1 MRESSLNVYRCP
13 ACRGPLALA
22 RRDGTGD
29 EVTTGVLSCG
39 CGISFPVEN
48 GVPALV
54 HPPSQDYLR
63 EDAETYDELISF
75 EARLLEDDERKV
87 RTLAADLLE
96 IRPGD
101 RVLEVACGP
110 ASNFAYVLPRIAG
123 CGELF
128 ALDISPEMIRAAR
141 RRLAAD
147 DSRNVELLFANG
159 SFLPF
164 ADAAFD
170 ALLHIGTL
178 NRFPDVPR
186 ALAEMARVV
195 KPGGKVVAGDE
206 GLAPWLRKSAYG
218 RLLAKFG
225 GLFQGDVP
233 LNDLPEEAED
243 VCVRWVFGRAY
254 YLVDFRVGRPP
265 SPNLDVKLPGKD
277 FTVRE
282 ALEAGKTA
290 SPGPPATE

>member
-1 MRESSLNVYRCP
+1 MRESALDVYRCP
-13 ACRGPLALA
+13 ACRGPLALT
-22 RRDGTGD
+22 RRDGAGE
-29 EVTTGVLSCG
+29 EVTSGVLSCG
-39 CGISFPVEN
+39 CGASYAVDG

-54 HPPSQDYLR
+54 HPPSQEYLK
-63 EDAETYDELISF
+63 ENAETYEELLSF
-75 EARLLEDDERKV
+75 EARLLVDDERKV
-87 RTLAADLLE
+87 RTQAADLLE
-96 IRPGD
+96 ARPGD

-110 ASNFAYVLPRIAG
+110 ASNFPYVLPRIAPG
-123 CGELF
+123 GLLF
-128 ALDISPEMIRAAR
+128 ALDISPEMISAAR
-141 RRLAAD
+141 RRLAG
-147 DSRNVELLFANG
+147 DSRNVELLYANG
-159 SFLPF
+159 SYLPF
-164 ADAAFD
+164 ADAGFD

-186 ALAEMARVV
+186 ALSEMARVV

-218 RLLAKFG
+218 QLLSKFG

-265 SPNLDVKLPGKD
+265 SPNLDVELPGKN

-282 ALEAGKTA
+282 ALEAGKA
-290 SPGPPATE
+290 SSS